1 MLCRRFTGTAD
12 QKSGKDVMSTCL
24 AGSIKRGENQQEDER
39 LGKELLHDEK
49 ISRNMILW
57 FR

>member
-1 MLCRRFTGTAD
+1 
-12 QKSGKDVMSTCL
+12 MSTCL
-24 AGSIKRGENQQEDER
+24 AGSIKRGENQQEDDR

-57 FR
+57 LR